1 MLPNKNKDYRKS
13 VTNSISLNHKF
24 DFAKNYTQK
33 LDDDMIIINASP
45 SKRGINMIQIQ
56 SKENQMN
63 EISNYPATSS
73 NSNNTTFN
81 SKSKKRK
88 YKNRR
93 NIAKEFNTNKHT
105 DPSINSDQLYVN
117 TSSSKNVKV
126 GVKVLFPNCHYHL
139 QNSLLINL

>member
-1 MLPNKNKDYRKS
+1 
-13 VTNSISLNHKF
+13 
-24 DFAKNYTQK
+24 
-33 LDDDMIIINASP
+33 
-45 SKRGINMIQIQ
+45 
-56 SKENQMN
+56 MN

-88 YKNRR
+88 YKNWR
-93 NIAKEFNTNKHT
+93 NLAKEFNTNKHT

-126 GVKVLFPNCHYHL
+126 GVKV
-139 QNSLLINL
+139 